1 MASRSALL
9 ARLRELH
16 ADDET
21 MPVMISAAKDI
32 KYDEVI
38 QMISEAKK
46 LGIDRVGLATR

>member
-1 MASRSALL
+1 MTKKLRWGILGVANINNRLL
-9 ARLRELH
+9 
-16 ADDET
+16 
-21 MPVMISAAKDI
+21 PGFAKDI